1 MGKVLLQE
9 QTFDEFAERFPA
21 DMIGSVCGSRGHYD
35 HSKPVT
41 IGTVKSIGH
50 SVPDL
55 CVMDEAH
62 NLSPTYVKLFEKLR
76 MLNPAMRIIGFT
88 ATPYKAGSGLIYGPG
103 KFFEGVTYTRPM
115 TWFIENNYLVKPT
128 MKMPGEVFDTK
139 KLTIRGG
146 DYTPESLATLV
157 QEEKIRKQVE
167 DALPRLKDR
176 KKVAW
181 ACVNILHAEML
192 DRILK
197 EYNETSVTLHSKLSK
212 QDRIDAKK
220 AYVEGDIRHI
230 TFVTILSEGW
240 DYPAIDAIVFC
251 RPTKSPTLYC
261 LDSETEILTSH
272 GWKGIGQV
280 STGDTVAAMDLE
292 TGKGKWSSV
301 LNYIEREIEKD
312 EFFVSYTGPLE
323 NFRVTNK
330 HRMLFQRRTGRG
342 WTIDK
347 SITKDW
353 EVATAEEI
361 MKLKSAIAVPT
372 AVEIEQPGMPL
383 TESELYFI
391 GMMMT
396 DGTWTAFTA
405 NISQSERHPEILDRI
420 EKCLDGCGFFWRKSR
435 IVPGNSNM
443 ISRFPRWVYRVNAG
457 KPKLDR
463 AGTGFRHLMPYL
475 DKDFSPAL
483 MSISKRQFIILLQ
496 AIDDGDG
503 FKKKGVDYTPRSW
516 TVCSARKLF
525 VDRIQSLC
533 AIHGMK
539 SSLRVEKRDSKRN
552 ALGKSDLYVIT
563 VSPTKPAVT
572 LSGYNDG
579 RAKIKREEPL
589 PGERVW
595 CVETEHGTVVTRRK
609 GKTTVMGNCQTIG
622 RALRLS
628 PDKSNALILDYGNV
642 VANCGPIDDPNIFDA
657 AKGKKKEDKPVKVCP
672 VCDSIQALARR
683 TCIDCDFEWPREE
696 MEVTKNLTV
705 KHREH
710 ALFKGA
716 TPAPLIEEVEVRPYI
731 TITIQ
736 KTSTGK
742 DAAVITYHPKNM
754 LRRPIKEWAVR
765 DTWYFKE
772 KFQKLGMPV
781 AHWFDVYPKKMGIQD
796 VGLKAI
802 VLNVAGKFPEVM
814 RVVR

>member
-1 MGKVLLQE
+1 MTSQFSLRDYQEEAIDACLRSLERGQDALVVLSTGSGKTVTFIELLRRYHEKYPNRKSLVLMGKVLLQE
-9 QTFDEFAERFPA
+9 QTFDEFAKRFPPH
-21 DMIGSVCGSRGHYD
+21 MLGSVCGSRGHYD

-50 SVPDL
+50 AIPDF
-55 CVMDEAH
+55 CIMDEAH
-62 NLSPTYVKLFEKLR
+62 NLSPTYIKLFEKLR

-103 KFFEGVTYTRPM
+103 KFFENITYTKSL

-220 AYVEGDIRHI
+220 AYVEGEIRHI

-251 RPTKSPTLYC
+251 RPTKSPTLY
-261 LDSETEILTSH
+261 
-272 GWKGIGQV
+272 V
-280 STGDTVAAMDLE
+280 
-292 TGKGKWSSV
+292 
-301 LNYIEREIEKD
+301 
-312 EFFVSYTGPLE
+312 
-323 NFRVTNK
+323 
-330 HRMLFQRRTGRG
+330 
-342 WTIDK
+342 
-347 SITKDW
+347 
-353 EVATAEEI
+353 
-361 MKLKSAIAVPT
+361 
-372 AVEIEQPGMPL
+372 
-383 TESELYFI
+383 
-391 GMMMT
+391 
-396 DGTWTAFTA
+396 
-405 NISQSERHPEILDRI
+405 
-420 EKCLDGCGFFWRKSR
+420 
-435 IVPGNSNM
+435 
-443 ISRFPRWVYRVNAG
+443 
-457 KPKLDR
+457 
-463 AGTGFRHLMPYL
+463 
-475 DKDFSPAL
+475 
-483 MSISKRQFIILLQ
+483 
-496 AIDDGDG
+496 
-503 FKKKGVDYTPRSW
+503 
-516 TVCSARKLF
+516 
-525 VDRIQSLC
+525 
-533 AIHGMK
+533 
-539 SSLRVEKRDSKRN
+539 
-552 ALGKSDLYVIT
+552 
-563 VSPTKPAVT
+563 
-572 LSGYNDG
+572 
-579 RAKIKREEPL
+579 
-589 PGERVW
+589 
-595 CVETEHGTVVTRRK
+595 
-609 GKTTVMGNCQTIG
+609 QTIG
-622 RALRLS
+622 RSLRLA

-657 AKGKKKEDKPVKVCP
+657 AKGKKKEEKPVKVCP

-696 MEVTKNLTV
+696 AEVTKNLTV
-705 KHREH
+705 KHREGG
-710 ALFKGA
+710 LFKGA
-716 TPAPLIEEVEVRPYI
+716 TPAPMIEEVEVRPFV

-742 DAAVITYHPKNM
+742 DAAVITYHPRNM

-765 DTWYFKE
+765 DTWYFRE